1 MSTQHYDVIVVGG
14 GILGM
19 AHAWAA
25 ARRKLSVAVL
35 ERSHQAQGATIRNFG
50 QVLVT
55 GQAPGIMM
63 ELARQSRGLWLDLA
77 AQAGFHVRSNGSL
90 VLARNHLELELL
102 EDFAQG
108 RAQ

>member
-35 ERSHQAQGATIRNFG
+35 ERSLVDATAAIPALASR
-50 QVLVT
+50 
-55 GQAPGIMM
+55 APTW
-63 ELARQSRGLWLDLA
+63 RPSSFRWHA
-77 AQAGFHVRSNGSL
+77 A
-90 VLARNHLELELL
+90 
-102 EDFAQG
+102 
-108 RAQ
+108 